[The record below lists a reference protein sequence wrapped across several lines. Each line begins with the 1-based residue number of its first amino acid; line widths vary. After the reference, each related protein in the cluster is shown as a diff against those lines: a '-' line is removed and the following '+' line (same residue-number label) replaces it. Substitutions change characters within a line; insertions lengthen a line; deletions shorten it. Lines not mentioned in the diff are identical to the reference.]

1 MRALPASPRFS
12 RFALM
17 DRYGTNSSDSDDHTP
32 VMWLRGHPVYA
43 AHFIVLVY
51 VVSMLITT
59 TMNLFG
65 VGSLLEW
72 LPFMS
77 TQVLE
82 GQVWRVLTYGLV
94 NPPSINFV
102 FDLLMIAWF
111 GRDVERA
118 LGRSSFLWLYGGIY
132 LVTPVVFTAIGFWLP
147 MTCVGATGALALFLA
162 FATFYPNAL
171 MMFNLLAKWAAL
183 ILVGIFT
190 LMALNYHDWRG
201 LISLW
206 VTGGFAYAFV
216 RHHQGHL
223 EWPQLNFWRR
233 QQKLQVRPELPARP
247 RPAAAT
253 PQPSS
258 MAEVD
263 ALLDKIAKSGFASL
277 TVAERARLDA
287 ARVELLKK
295 DLGGR

>member
-1 MRALPASPRFS
+1 
-12 RFALM
+12 M
-17 DRYGTNSSDSDDHTP
+17 DRYGTTHSDSHDHTP
-32 VMWLRGHPVYA
+32 VLWLRGYPVYA

-51 VVSMLITT
+51 VASMFITT

-65 VGSLLEW
+65 AGPLLEW

-77 TQVLE
+77 TQVLH
-82 GQVWRVLTYGLV
+82 GQVWRVVTYGLV
-94 NPPSINFV
+94 NPPSLDFV
-102 FDLLMIAWF
+102 FDMLMIAWF

-118 LGRSSFLWLYGGIY
+118 LGRRSFLWLYGGIY
-132 LVTPVVFTAIGFWLP
+132 LATPVLFTAIGLWLP
-147 MTCVGATGALALFLA
+147 MTRVGETGALALFVA
-162 FATFYPNAL
+162 FAAFYPDAL

-206 VTGGFAYAFV
+206 ATCGCAFAFV

-223 EWPQLNFWRR
+223 ELPRFNFWRR
-233 QQKLQVRPELPARP
+233 SPKLRVLPDLPVKKPVAFRGLK
-247 RPAAAT
+247 AA
-253 PQPSS
+253 S

-263 ALLDKIAKSGFASL
+263 ALLDKIAASGFASL
-277 TVAERARLDA
+277 TVAERARLES
-287 ARVELLKK
+287 ARAELLKK
-295 DLGGR
+295 